1 MTIKRPDAPLT
12 VIDRSRVLASSLALL
27 VYGITTGLLVYGPH
41 AAAGSYEVKAPVVAS
56 KPIFDP
62 SCAGAERSLRVPEAS
77 AQAVYVTDLARDIA
91 ATAFL
96 PAPEA
101 AVPVVCQ
108 QATGYDVTY
117 EWRGR
122 KYHKV
127 TANPPGAF
135 VRVKIEID

>member
-1 MTIKRPDAPLT
+1 M
-12 VIDRSRVLASSLALL
+12 IDRSRARASSLALL

-41 AAAGSYEVKAPVVAS
+41 AVAGSYEVKAPVVAS
-56 KPIFDP
+56 TPVFDP
-62 SCAGAERSLRVPEAS
+62 SCAGTASNQQVPA
-77 AQAVYVTDLARDIA
+77 APQTQTTYVTDLARDIA
-91 ATAFL
+91 VVAFP

-101 AVPVVCQ
+101 TVPVVCQ
-108 QATGYDVTY
+108 HATGYDVTY

-135 VRVKIEID
+135 VRVRIEID